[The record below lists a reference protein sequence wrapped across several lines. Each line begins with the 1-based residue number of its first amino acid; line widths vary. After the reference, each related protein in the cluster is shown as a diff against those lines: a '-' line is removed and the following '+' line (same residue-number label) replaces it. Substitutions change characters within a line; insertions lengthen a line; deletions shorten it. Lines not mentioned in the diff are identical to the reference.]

1 MSDIV
6 IPVLLSLILGPGVG
20 QLYNK
25 EYKKGAYLIGL
36 SLLVLTGAMMWFL
49 KAIRPDLPADL
60 TNINHDALQ
69 VIMRNA
75 VTQVVNGQGGTLA
88 TYQTILFVLWG
99 YSVIDAYRGGLRR
112 HNEKFLPPQH

>member
-25 EYKKGAYLIGL
+25 EYKKGAYLISL
-36 SLLVLTGAMMWFL
+36 SLLVLMGAMMWFL
-49 KAIRPDLPADL
+49 KAMRPDLPADL

-69 VIMRNA
+69 AIMLTAVNHVIA
-75 VTQVVNGQGGTLA
+75 GQGGTLDIYKA
-88 TYQTILFVLWG
+88 ILTVLWI
-99 YSVIDAYRGGLRR
+99 YSIIDAYFGGVRR
-112 HNEKFLPPQH
+112 HNNRISGS

>member
-20 QLYNK
+20 QLFNK
-25 EYKKGAYLIGL
+25 EYKKGAYLIGV
-36 SLLVLTGAMMWFL
+36 SLVVLMGAVMWFL

-60 TNINHDALQ
+60 TNINRDALQ

-75 VTQVVNGQGGTLA
+75 VNHVVAGQGGTLTA
-88 TYQTILFVLWG
+88 YQMILFALWF

-112 HNEKFLPPQH
+112 HNEKFLPPQK